1 MAKPRVASTGPLVLA
16 FLAVAVGVI
25 AGLGAIAFRM
35 LIGVVHNLAFLGEF
49 SVAYDANHH
58 TPASP
63 LGAWFILVPV
73 GGALVVAFLVSKF
86 APEAK
91 GHGVPE
97 VIDAVYY
104 QRGLIRPAVVAVKA
118 LASSISIGTGGA
130 VGREGPIVQIG
141 SAFGAVLGQLT
152 RVPQWQ
158 RLTLVACG
166 AGGGIA
172 ATFNTPIG
180 GLLFSIE
187 LMMPEISVRT
197 LIPVVLATG
206 TATTVGRFAFGDN
219 PALHIPT
226 FRFASAPVLG
236 PGALA
241 SYVLLGALL
250 GLAALVFIRSI
261 YLSEDLFDRLPGSN
275 YYTRHA
281 TGMLLVGIELY
292 LLLHFTGHYYVQG
305 VGYAT
310 VQDVL
315 ESTLVNPYFLLLLF
329 FAKLLATSLTLGSGA
344 SGGVF
349 SPSLYLGATLGGAF
363 AILAGQL
370 VPGLQLDPPT
380 TALVGMA
387 AVVGSAT
394 GAAVTAVVMAF
405 EMTRDYDVILPAL
418 ITVSVAYGVRRKLLR
433 QSIYDMKL
441 VRRGHYIPE
450 ALHTN
455 MHLLDRVKRLIHS
468 PILRVVP
475 ERAPARIA
483 RFFARHRQLPD
494 VVLVEGGKVLKVVP
508 ADELV
513 DLGESA
519 LARILEEG
527 GTNQYVVVS
536 QKLQLI
542 DLIALMRETGCEA
555 ALVTPT
561 GELHDPR
568 QIKGLITWAD
578 IAAQSNL
585 PQPLLRAREAV

>member
-1 MAKPRVASTGPLVLA
+1 MARHRVANTGPVILA

-25 AGLGAIAFRM
+25 AGLGAVVFRM
-35 LIGVVHNLAFLGEF
+35 LIGVVHNFGFLGEF
-49 SVAYDANHH
+49 NFAYDANHH

-63 LGAWFILVPV
+63 LGMWFILVPV
-73 GGALVVAFLVSKF
+73 AGSLVVAFLVSKF

-104 QRGLIRPAVVAVKA
+104 QRGLIRPAVAAVKA
-118 LASSISIGTGGA
+118 IASSVSIGTGGA

-141 SAFGAVLGQLT
+141 SAFGAVLGQMT
-152 RVPQWQ
+152 RIPQWQ

-180 GLLFSIE
+180 GLLFAIE

-219 PALHIPT
+219 PALHIPA
-226 FRFASAPVLG
+226 FHLAPMPLLG
-236 PGALA
+236 IGALA
-241 SYVLLGALL
+241 SHVLLGALL
-250 GLAALVFIRSI
+250 GVAALVFIRSI
-261 YLSEDLFDRLPGSN
+261 YTSEDLFDRLPGSN

-281 TGMLLVGIELY
+281 TGMLLLGIELY
-292 LLLHFTGHYYVQG
+292 LFMYFTGHYYVQG

-315 ESTLVNPYFLLLLF
+315 DSTLTNPYFLLLLF

-344 SGGVF
+344 SGGIF
-349 SPSLYLGATLGGAF
+349 SPSLFLGATFGGAF
-363 AILAGQL
+363 ALFAGK
-370 VPGLQLDPPT
+370 VMPSLQLDVAT

-387 AVVGSAT
+387 AVVGAAT

-405 EMTRDYDVILPAL
+405 EMTRDYNVILPAL
-418 ITVSVAYGVRRKLLR
+418 ITVSIAYGVRRKLLR

-455 MHLLDRVKRLIHS
+455 MHLLDRVKRMIHS
-468 PILRVVP
+468 PILRVAP
-475 ERAPARIA
+475 SRAADRIA
-483 RFFARHRQLPD
+483 RFIARHRQLPD
-494 VVLVEGGKVLKVVP
+494 VVLVEDGKVLKVVP

-513 DLGESA
+513 HHKPHE
-519 LARILEEG
+519 LAQVLEEG
-527 GTNQYVVVS
+527 GTDRYVVVS

-542 DLIALMRETGCEA
+542 DLIAMMRETGCEA

-568 QIKGLITWAD
+568 QIKGLITWGD

-585 PQPLLRAREAV
+585 PQPLLRAREAI

>member
-1 MAKPRVASTGPLVLA
+1 
-16 FLAVAVGVI
+16 VGVGII

-35 LIGVVHNLAFLGEF
+35 LIGFVHNLAFLGELG
-49 SVAYDANHH
+49 VAYDANRH
-58 TPASP
+58 TAASP
-63 LGAWFILVPV
+63 LGVWFILVPV
-73 GGALVVAFLVSKF
+73 VGALIVAFLVSKF

-104 QRGLIRPAVVAVKA
+104 QRGLIRPAVAAVKA

-141 SAFGAVLGQLT
+141 SAFGAGLGQLT

-166 AGGGIA
+166 AGSGIA

-180 GLLFSIE
+180 GMLFAIE

-197 LIPVVLATG
+197 LIPVALATG
-206 TATTVGRFAFGDN
+206 TATTVGRIAFGDN
-219 PALHIPT
+219 PALHIPAFHLT
-226 FRFASAPVLG
+226 PNPVLG
-236 PGALA
+236 VGALL
-241 SYVLLGALL
+241 SHLLLGAVL
-250 GLAALVFIRSI
+250 GLAALVFIRCI
-261 YLSEDLFDRLPGSN
+261 YASEDLFDKLPGN

-281 TGMLLVGIELY
+281 TGMLLLGIELY
-292 LLLHFTGHYYVQG
+292 LFVRFTGHYYVQG

-315 ESTLVNPYFLLLLF
+315 ESTLTDPYFLLLLF

-349 SPSLYLGATLGGAF
+349 SPSLFLGATLGGAF
-363 AILAGQL
+363 ALGVGHLAPSL
-370 VPGLQLDPPT
+370 HLDPPT

-387 AVVGSAT
+387 AVVGAST
-394 GAAVTAVVMAF
+394 GAAVTAIVMAF

-418 ITVSVAYGVRRKLLR
+418 ITVSIAYGVRRAFMK

-455 MHLLDRVKRLIHS
+455 MHLLDRVKRMIHS
-468 PILRVVP
+468 PVLRVDP
-475 ERAPARIA
+475 ARATERIA
-483 RFFARHRQLPD
+483 RFVARHRQLPD
-494 VVLVEGGKVLKVVP
+494 VVLVEDGKVRRVVP
-508 ADELV
+508 ADDLV
-513 DLGESA
+513 GLDATEYEQA
-519 LARILEEG
+519 LNDS
-527 GTNQYVVVS
+527 GTDKYVVVN
-536 QKLQLI
+536 QRLQLI
-542 DLIALMRETGCEA
+542 DLVALMRATGNEV

-568 QIKGLITWAD
+568 QIKGVITWGD

-585 PQPLLRAREAV
+585 PQPLLRAREAI

>member
-1 MAKPRVASTGPLVLA
+1 MARHRIASTGPLILA

-104 QRGLIRPAVVAVKA
+104 QRGIIRPAVAAVKA

-180 GLLFSIE
+180 GLLFAIE

-226 FRFASAPVLG
+226 FRFTPAPVLG
-236 PGALA
+236 LGALA
-241 SYVLLGALL
+241 SHVLLGALL
-250 GLAALVFIRSI
+250 GLAALVFIRAI
-261 YLSEDLFDRLPGSN
+261 YLAEDLFDRLPGSN

-281 TGMLLVGIELY
+281 TGMLLIGIELY
-292 LLLHFTGHYYVQG
+292 LFLHFTGHYYVQG

-349 SPSLYLGATLGGAF
+349 SPSLFLGATLGGAF
-363 AILAGQL
+363 ALFAGQL

-455 MHLLDRVKRLIHS
+455 MHLLERVKRLIHS
-468 PILRVVP
+468 PILRVAP
-475 ERAPARIA
+475 ERGPSRIA

-494 VVLVEGGKVLKVVP
+494 VVLVQDGKVLKVVP

-519 LARILEEG
+519 LAQILEEG
-527 GTNQYVVVS
+527 GTDQYVVVS

-568 QIKGLITWAD
+568 QIKGLITWGD